1 MAALRLTL
9 LSRAYCHLC
18 DDMREGLRC
27 LAAGREVVVDELDVD
42 AVPALEA
49 RFGERV
55 PVLFA
60 GPVEEA
66 RELCH
71 YFLDEARVLALLTGS
86 GAG

>member
-1 MAALRLTL
+1 MLRLTL
-9 LSRAYCHLC
+9 LARAYCHLC
-18 DDMREGLRC
+18 DDMREGLRR

-42 AVPALEA
+42 AFPALEA

-55 PVLFA
+55 PVLFV
-60 GPVEEA
+60 GPVDGG

-71 YFLDEARVLALLTGS
+71 YFLDEAGVLAQLAGG